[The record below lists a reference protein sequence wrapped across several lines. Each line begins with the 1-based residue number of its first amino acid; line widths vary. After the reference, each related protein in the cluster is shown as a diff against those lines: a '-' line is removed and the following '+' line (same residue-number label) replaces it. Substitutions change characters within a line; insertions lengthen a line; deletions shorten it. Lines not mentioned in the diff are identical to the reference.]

1 MLCMGETRG
10 DRSDGVAG
18 GVVAEFHALPVPWV
32 SGPQR
37 LPLGGLARLLLF
49 LANRYSREFETG

>member
-1 MLCMGETRG
+1 MGETRG